1 MGALPQG
8 RFVTLND
15 GLQLHYIEAGFPEAG
30 YPEAGSGEPVVF
42 IHGSGPG
49 ASGHSNFKQNYPVF
63 AAAGHRVIVPD
74 LPGYGASDKPETTY
88 DLDFFVT
95 ALSGLLDALDIPR
108 CVLVGNSLG
117 GAIALKLALDQP
129 QRVSRLIL
137 MAPGGLMEKEQYY
150 QQMEG
155 IQKMGAAFANGE
167 LNDAAGMRRL
177 LGLQLYDAS
186 GISDETVAERV
197 AVVRQQPRCVLST
210 MQVPNLAPRLS
221 ELQCPILGFWGVN
234 DKFCP
239 ASGAQTLMDACRNI
253 RFVLLSECGHWVMV
267 EHRELFNRTC
277 LDFLAEGRQ

>member
-8 RFVTLND
+8 RFATLPD
-15 GLQLHYIEAGFPEAG
+15 GLRLHYLDIGE
-30 YPEAGSGEPVVF
+30 GEPVVF

-49 ASGHSNFKQNYPVF
+49 ASGHSNFKQNHPVF
-63 AAAGHRVIVPD
+63 TEAGYRVIVPD
-74 LPGYGASDKPETTY
+74 LPGYGASDKPETVY
-88 DLDFFVT
+88 SLDFFVT
-95 ALSGLLDALDIPR
+95 ALSGLLDALDIQR

-117 GAIALKLALDQP
+117 GAIALQLALNEP
-129 QRVSRLIL
+129 QRVSRLVL

-150 QQMEG
+150 LQMEG

-177 LGLQLYDAS
+177 LGLQLFDPAL
-186 GISDETVAERV
+186 ITDETVNERV
-197 AVVRQQPRCVLST
+197 AVVQQQPRCVLGS
-210 MQVPNLAPRLS
+210 MQVPNLTGRLA
-221 ELQCPILGFWGVN
+221 ELACPILGFWGMN

-239 ASGAQTLMDACRNI
+239 VSGAQTMMERCRDI

-277 LDFLAEGRQ
+277 LDFLAEGRP

>member
-15 GLQLHYIEAGFPEAG
+15 GLQLHYLEAGC
-30 YPEAGSGEPVVF
+30 PEAGSGEPVVF

-63 AAAGHRVIVPD
+63 AEAGYRVIVPD
-74 LPGYGASDKPETTY
+74 LPGYGASAKPETIY
-88 DLDFFVT
+88 DLDFFVA

-129 QRVSRLIL
+129 QRVAKLIL
-137 MAPGGLMEKEQYY
+137 MAPGALMEKEQYY

-186 GISDETVAERV
+186 TISDETVAERV
-197 AVVRQQPRCVLST
+197 AVVLQQPRCVLST
-210 MQVPNLAPRLS
+210 MQVPNLSSRLG

-239 ASGAQTLMDACRNI
+239 ASGVQTLMAACRDI

-267 EHRELFNRTC
+267 EYRELFNRTC
-277 LDFLAEGRQ
+277 LDFLAERRK